1 MNHLVV
7 FAISCGAG
15 EFCLRSVHDEKI
27 AKAIILSPKFSAYS
41 MASSYRELE
50 QRTKLDFASAIKLL
64 DCLPVF
70 INGDPHQRIR
80 KAMARQLSRT
90 KDCQFSSCSDT
101 IESLFK
107 LAFRRNASLDLVE
120 DFSRP
125 LWRAISASI
134 VAFDDDIVELAE
146 QIPDLFSPLLSIR
159 ERLRI
164 NEKIEVLLRAHRDDE
179 DEQLILLCLISLGAR
194 PFVGTLSLSLYE
206 IFKANPRSRMCDL
219 TWPEMFPS
227 SSVRFVDRICTS
239 QTAISDSEFEADDR
253 VRCFTQSKDYSSEAN
268 RKALFGYGA
277 HTCLG
282 KSISEKAWGLVV
294 KTFSRSDLRA
304 ECVGIA
310 MSPHDVPFLMPSHA
324 KIALT

>member
-1 MNHLVV
+1 MK
-7 FAISCGAG
+7 
-15 EFCLRSVHDEKI
+15 SVRDEKI
-27 AKAIILSPKFSAYS
+27 AKAIILSPNFSAYS
-41 MASSYRELE
+41 MASGYRELA
-50 QRTKLDFASAIKLL
+50 QRTKLDFAAAIKLL

-70 INGDPHQRIR
+70 MNGDSHQRIR
-80 KAMARQLSRT
+80 KAMAKQLSRT
-90 KDCQFSSCSDT
+90 KDCQFSFSSET

-107 LAFRRNASLDLVE
+107 LAFRRNAQLDLVN

-134 VAFDDDIVELAE
+134 SAFNEDFLELADE
-146 QIPDLFSPLLSIR
+146 IPDLFSPLLSIR

-164 NEKIEVLLRAHRDDE
+164 NKRIEGFLKAHRE
-179 DEQLILLCLISLGAR
+179 DEQQQLILLCLISLGAR
-194 PFVGTLSLSLYE
+194 PFTGTLSLSLYE
-206 IFKANPRSRMCDL
+206 IFEANPRSRMCDL
-219 TWPEMFPS
+219 RWPEMFPS
-227 SSVRFVDRICTS
+227 SSLRFVDRICTK
-239 QTAISDSEFEADDR
+239 QTAISDSEFHADDR

-268 RKALFGYGA
+268 RKALFGFGA

-294 KTFSRSDLRA
+294 KTLSQSDLRA
-304 ECVGIA
+304 ECVSIT

>member
-1 MNHLVV
+1 LL
-7 FAISCGAG
+7 FSQISAALGG
-15 EFCLRSVHDEKI
+15 FCLKSVRDEEI
-27 AKAIILSPKFSAYS
+27 ARAIILSPNFSAYS
-41 MASSYRELE
+41 MASSYRELA

-70 INGDPHQRIR
+70 INGDSHQRIR

-101 IESLFK
+101 IENLFK
-107 LAFRRNASLDLVE
+107 FAFRRNASLDLVE

-125 LWRAISASI
+125 LWRAISSSI
-134 VAFDDDIVELAE
+134 VAFNEDIVELADE
-146 QIPDLFSPLLSIR
+146 IPDLFSPLLSIR

-164 NEKIEVLLRAHRDDE
+164 NERIEVLLKAHPEDE

-206 IFKANPRSRMCDL
+206 IFQANPKSRMCDL

-239 QTAISDSEFEADDR
+239 QTAISDSEYHVDDR
-253 VRCFTQSKDYSSEAN
+253 VRCVTQSKDYSSEAN

-294 KTFSRSDLRA
+294 RTLSRSDLRA
-304 ECVGIA
+304 ECVSIT
-310 MSPHDVPFLMPSHA
+310 MSPHDVPFFMPSHA
-324 KIALT
+324 EIALT